1 MSARPRVAALLALA
15 GLAPLSLVQAA
26 PADTLALARQVNE
39 QIVHK
44 HMRGELQRFVRT
56 LDGSAPLP
64 RDMPAGCQAQVREA
78 VTGMYAAMAE
88 HLKAG
93 IEEPAY
99 QHELEQ
105 RLAVV
110 YSSKE
115 LQGFLARS
123 GSTDVATLS
132 RDILSG
138 PGLKEIEDAQMDRIL
153 EGLDENSTSNPALA
167 AALRAASAA
176 NEACTRLQIDAG

>member
-64 RDMPAGCQAQVREA
+64 SDMPAGCQAQVREA

-110 YSSKE
+110 YSSKD

-132 RDILSG
+132 RDILSE
-138 PGLKEIEDAQMDRIL
+138 PGLKEIEDAQMDSIL